1 MSEKP
6 GDVDPRIERD
16 PRDALLDELLRA
28 AAAEPQPLP
37 PGLLDDV
44 ERFVA
49 GRCRRRRRRML
60 AGAAAAVALLAACWL
75 ATRAINPTPTGGP
88 SPGPVPMVARAASAP
103 AGEVTVS
110 AGPDTI
116 VVPVRRGHP
125 KVTIY
130 RLYATVGPGQPER
143 R

>member
-1 MSEKP
+1 MSN
-6 GDVDPRIERD
+6 GPRPHGEARGE
-16 PRDALLDELLRA
+16 LLDELLRA
-28 AAAEPQPLP
+28 AAAEREPLP
-37 PGLLDDV
+37 PGLIEDV

-49 GRCRRRRRRML
+49 KRCRRRRAL
-60 AGAAAAVALLAACWL
+60 AGLAAAAAVALLVSGWW
-75 ATRAINPTPTGGP
+75 ATRALRPTAPGGP
-88 SPGPVPMVARAASAP
+88 SPRPVPVVARAASAP
-103 AGEVTVS
+103 VAEVTVS